1 MKIWRLSS
9 YKNIYAA
16 RYYEPNWWKPLC
28 MQPFDIM
35 TSFRLSDFFV
45 DLLFLAQPLLI
56 KVSTT
61 AKETET
67 NYNLKGWQK
76 EVSP

>member
-16 RYYEPNWWKPLC
+16 RYYEPNWWKPLS
-28 MQPFDIM
+28 MQPFDII
-35 TSFRLSDFFV
+35 TSFRLSNFFV
-45 DLLFLAQPLLI
+45 DFLFLAQPLLF
-56 KVSTT
+56 KVSIT

-67 NYNLKGWQK
+67 NYNLKGRQK
-76 EVSP
+76 EVST

>member
-1 MKIWRLSS
+1 MKIQRLSS

-16 RYYEPNWWKPLC
+16 RHYEPNLWEPLS
-28 MQPFDIM
+28 MQPFDII

-45 DLLFLAQPLLI
+45 DFLFLAQPLLF

-67 NYNLKGWQK
+67 SYNSKGRQK
-76 EVSP
+76 EVSA